1 MVVLLRDIAAPSSTT
16 STQLDADTNGMK
28 CAFVNNMPDS
38 AFDAAER
45 QFLDLLHQGSGTTTI
60 EVQRYAIDGV
70 PRGDRV
76 AKRIAKEYSPL
87 EEIRHEVPDLLLV
100 TGANPV
106 EQEIEKELF
115 WNDLSELLIWGTE
128 NVHSMLL
135 SCLTAHAALTV
146 FDGIDRE
153 NLSSKCTGVF
163 LQEVDTT
170 HPLTVGLAGEVSLP
184 HSRWNTV
191 DRDAVRAAGY
201 QIALQSDAVGWSV
214 ATRTVGRSDV
224 VLVQGHPE
232 YDATS
237 LLREYRRDARRYAAR
252 ERDDL
257 PCLPFECVAPEDWP
271 RLVEL
276 HETIT
281 GKRRDP
287 EVVQAYPF
295 EEVSARATRS
305 WAGVAERLYA
315 SWLAG
320 VTVRSR

>member
-1 MVVLLRDIAAPSSTT
+1 VVVLLRNIAAPSSTT
-16 STQLDADTNGMK
+16 STQLEADTTGMK

-38 AFDAAER
+38 AFDATER
-45 QFLDLLHQGSGTTTI
+45 QFLDLVDQGSGSATI
-60 EVQRYAIDGV
+60 EVQRYAMEGV
-70 PRGDRV
+70 PRGERV
-76 AKRIAKEYSPL
+76 AKRIAEEYAPL
-87 EEIRHEVPDLLLV
+87 DEIRHQPPDLLLV

-106 EQEIEKELF
+106 EQEIEKEAF
-115 WNDLSELLIWGTE
+115 WDDLSELLIWGSE
-128 NVHSMLL
+128 NTRSMLL

-163 LQEVDTT
+163 PQEADPA
-170 HPLTVGLAGEVSLP
+170 HPLTVGLAGEMSLP

-201 QIALQSDAVGWSV
+201 RIALHSEAVGWSV

-232 YDATS
+232 YEATS
-237 LLREYRRDARRYAAR
+237 LLREYRRDARRYVAH
-252 ERDDL
+252 ERDDV
-257 PCLPFECVAPEDWP
+257 PCLPFECVAPGDWP
-271 RLVEL
+271 GLVEL

-295 EEVSARATRS
+295 EEVGARATRS
-305 WAGVAERLYA
+305 WAQVAERLYA
-315 SWLAG
+315 NWLAG
-320 VTVRSR
+320 VTVRSG

>member
-1 MVVLLRDIAAPSSTT
+1 VVVLLRDIAAPSSTT
-16 STQLDADTNGMK
+16 SAQLEADTTVMK

-38 AFDAAER
+38 AFDATER

-60 EVQRYAIDGV
+60 EVERYAMEGV

-76 AKRIAKEYSPL
+76 AQRIAEEYSPL
-87 EEIRHEVPDLLLV
+87 EEIRHQAPDLLLV

-115 WNDLSELLIWGTE
+115 WNDLSDLLTWGTE

-146 FDGIDRE
+146 FDGIGRE

-163 LQEVDTT
+163 RQQIDHS
-170 HPLTVGLAGEVSLP
+170 HPLAAGLGEEVSLP

-191 DRDAVRAAGY
+191 DRDAVCAAGY
-201 QIALQSDAVGWSV
+201 RIAMQSDAVGWSV

-232 YDATS
+232 YEASS
-237 LLREYRRDARRYAAR
+237 LLREYRRDARRYVAR

-271 RLVEL
+271 GLVEL

-281 GKRRDP
+281 GGRRDP
-287 EVVQAYPF
+287 DVVEAYPF
-295 EEVSARATRS
+295 REVGARATRT

-315 SWLAG
+315 NWLAG
-320 VTVRSR
+320 VTVRSA